1 MGHQFMGELE
11 QEKTETVHIRCV
23 VCVDVEVD
31 DEWGELESGAEG
43 TILETTNLSR
53 LLLRDFSE
61 ERMVVE
67 G

>member
-1 MGHQFMGELE
+1 MGELE
-11 QEKTETVHIRCV
+11 QEKIETVQIRCV

-43 TILETTNLSR
+43 TILETTNLCR
-53 LLLRDFSE
+53 VLLRDFSE
-61 ERMVVE
+61 ERIAVE